1 MKTKPFVY
9 LDKLFLEF
17 RKFIQEKY
25 PILEKKIRKSN
36 RKLVRRYVLNLIET
50 LRKILGWPRGQDFN
64 LKVFACSQKIDTPEA
79 PFYSFSPER
88 WALLFLN
95 DKTSNT
101 AVFDDLLLPLQHFR

>member
-36 RKLVRRYVLNLIET
+36 RKFVRRYVLNLIET
-50 LRKILGWPRGQDFN
+50 LRFEVDLEVEILTWRF
-64 LKVFACSQKIDTPEA
+64 FACSQKIDTPEA

-88 WALLFLN
+88 WARLFLN
-95 DKTSNT
+95 DKTFNT

>member
-25 PILEKKIRKSN
+25 PIWEKMRKSN

-50 LRKILGWPRGQDFN
+50 LRFE
-64 LKVFACSQKIDTPEA
+64 V
-79 PFYSFSPER
+79 
-88 WALLFLN
+88 
-95 DKTSNT
+95 
-101 AVFDDLLLPLQHFR
+101 DLEVEK